1 MTNPYGERR
10 RTPGTEHH
18 TTALQP
24 EGRSRMK
31 RTTLRRGGAA
41 AAVLALSMSLA
52 ACGDDSD
59 DTSSGSD
66 DTTSESSAPADE
78 MGDSGDMAAAGAG
91 AQVFGDAC
99 SAIPTSGKGS
109 FDGMVTDP
117 VATAASNNPLLSTLV
132 TAVGAVPGLADTLN
146 GAEALTVFA
155 PTNDAFAKIPEAD
168 LNALLADPDAL
179 AAVLSHHVVGA
190 NLDPDDVVGTQDTL
204 NETAVTVEGDT
215 DGMTVGDATVLCG
228 NIPTANAT
236 VYVIDTVLMPS

>member
-1 MTNPYGERR
+1 
-10 RTPGTEHH
+10 
-18 TTALQP
+18 
-24 EGRSRMK
+24 MK

-59 DTSSGSD
+59 ETTSAS
-66 DTTSESSAPADE
+66 SESSAPADD
-78 MGDSGDMAAAGAG
+78 MGDPSDMAAAEGAG

-109 FDGMVTDP
+109 FDGMVSDP

-146 GAEALTVFA
+146 GAEELTVFA

-190 NLDPDDVVGTQDTL
+190 NLDPEVVVGTQDTL
-204 NETAVTVEGDT
+204 NQDTVTVEGDT